1 MPPRG
6 APERLAPGGWWHAA
20 AGSGDH
26 VAARDAVRLANGQMG
41 GRFLGDSPVFGADL
55 RFFRTRRVRSC
66 PPAPDA
72 ARTKAN
78 RAEGNMPY
86 GKAVPAPGVVFH
98 SDKGCQTWVQGVVAT
113 SPAVDGFDS
122 SSSRASAGVFQSRV
136 LRGRRLRAV
145 ATAVR
150 SSALCLLR
158 SVPLGKYWRSS
169 PLVFSLVPRCQ
180 GLCGSQKNTW
190 RPVSMRSWACW
201 AISAP

>member
-6 APERLAPGGWWHAA
+6 APERLAPRGWWHAA

-26 VAARDAVRLANGQMG
+26 VAARDAVRLANGRMS

-98 SDKGCQTWVQGVVAT
+98 SDKGCQGGFNWSSQHL
-113 SPAVDGFDS
+113 VDG
-122 SSSRASAGVFQSRV
+122 GVD
-136 LRGRRLRAV
+136 GD
-145 ATAVR
+145 
-150 SSALCLLR
+150 
-158 SVPLGKYWRSS
+158 
-169 PLVFSLVPRCQ
+169 
-180 GLCGSQKNTW
+180 
-190 RPVSMRSWACW
+190 
-201 AISAP
+201 